1 MRTSLAVATLTGVS
15 KGGSLR
21 ASDSDRDQIVE
32 RLRKAA
38 TEGRIAA
45 EELEHRV
52 SHALK
57 ARTYDELDAT
67 VADLP
72 GPGTGRRAHQSR
84 SAGGWAIATV
94 RENPILLLLA
104 IPVLAVTVAMLLAAT
119 IVWMVLM
126 IVFMVVGG
134 RRHVPRGPWTYA
146 WHGDY
151 RADRYRRL
159 AARYEHRYGRRP
171 DRRRGT
177 GGYWA

>member
-1 MRTSLAVATLTGVS
+1 MALATLAGVS
-15 KGGSLR
+15 KSGSLR
-21 ASDSDRDQIVE
+21 ASDHDREQIVD

-52 SHALK
+52 TKALK

-72 GPGTGRRAHQSR
+72 RPGTRSTAHRSR
-84 SAGGWAIATV
+84 GVGGWALATV
-94 RENPILLLLA
+94 RENPVLLLFA

-119 IVWMVLM
+119 IVWMVLL
-126 IVFMVVGG
+126 IVFLVLGG
-134 RRHVPRGPWTYA
+134 RRHVPRGPWSYA
-146 WHGDY
+146 WHGEY
-151 RADRYRRL
+151 RPDRL
-159 AARYEHRYGRRP
+159 AARYERRYGRRP
-171 DRRRGT
+171 DRRRGP

>member
-1 MRTSLAVATLTGVS
+1 VS

-21 ASDSDRDQIVE
+21 ASDSDRDQIVD

-52 SHALK
+52 SKALK
-57 ARTYDELDAT
+57 ARTYDELDET
-67 VADLP
+67 VSDLP
-72 GPGTGRRAHQSR
+72 HPGGRGTAPRGR

-94 RENPILLLLA
+94 RENPILLLIA

-119 IVWMVLM
+119 IVWMVVM
-126 IVFMVVGG
+126 IVFMVLGG
-134 RRHVPRGPWTYA
+134 RRHAPRGPWTYN
-146 WHGDY
+146 WH
-151 RADRYRRL
+151 ADVQRYRR
-159 AARYEHRYGRRP
+159 RPRGRRGP
-171 DRRRGT
+171 

>member
-1 MRTSLAVATLTGVS
+1 VS

-21 ASDSDRDQIVE
+21 ASDNDRDQIVD

-52 SHALK
+52 SQALK
-57 ARTYDELDAT
+57 ARTYDELDST
-67 VADLP
+67 VSDLP
-72 GPGTGRRAHQSR
+72 RPGGRSVSPQGR
-84 SAGGWAIATV
+84 SVGGWALTTV
-94 RENPILLLLA
+94 REHPALLLLA

-119 IVWMVLM
+119 IVWMVVM

-134 RRHVPRGPWTYA
+134 RRHVPRGPWSYA

-151 RADRYRRL
+151 RADRYKRL
-159 AARYEHRYGRRP
+159 ATRYDRRPGRRP
-171 DRRRGT
+171 DRRRGP

>member
-1 MRTSLAVATLTGVS
+1 VS

-21 ASDSDRDQIVE
+21 ASDNDRDQIVD

-52 SHALK
+52 TKALR
-57 ARTYDELDAT
+57 ARTYDELDET

-72 GPGTGRRAHQSR
+72 RPGTQSTAHRSR
-84 SAGGWAIATV
+84 SFGGWAIATV
-94 RENPILLLLA
+94 RENPVLLLFA

-126 IVFMVVGG
+126 IVVMVLGG

-146 WHGDY
+146 WY
-151 RADRYRRL
+151 ADQRRS
-159 AARYEHRYGRRP
+159 RYGRR
-171 DRRRGT
+171 
-177 GGYWA
+177 GGPGRYWA

>member
-1 MRTSLAVATLTGVS
+1 VS
-15 KGGSLR
+15 KHGSLR
-21 ASDSDRDQIVE
+21 ASDDDRDQIVD

-67 VADLP
+67 VSDLP
-72 GPGTGRRAHQSR
+72 GPGGRVAARRGR

-94 RENPILLLLA
+94 REYPVLLLFA

-119 IVWMVLM
+119 MIWLVLM
-126 IVFMVVGG
+126 CVFLCVGG

-146 WHGDY
+146 WQGEIRPDRY
-151 RADRYRRL
+151 RRGADRYRRR
-159 AARYEHRYGRRP
+159 A
-171 DRRRGT
+171 DRRRGP